1 MAVGDESNWN
11 DSRNNISAVMVQPP
25 QGMYACQT
33 CLHQILNVRTLNGVF
48 YVPTEETP
56 ISIVVEG
63 TTVEATDVDSV
74 PDLMVQKYARNP
86 TNESSEQSA
95 VKRRHGAGAAKSR
108 PISDGHILSHQY
120 SDGNVSLILH

>member
-1 MAVGDESNWN
+1 
-11 DSRNNISAVMVQPP
+11 MVQPP
-25 QGMYACQT
+25 QGIDVMSDLFT
-33 CLHQILNVRTLNGVF
+33 LNVVCTYTKTSSTVF
-48 YVPTEETP
+48 CVPLEETP

-120 SDGNVSLILH
+120 SDGNVSSILH